1 MVCVK
6 DEWSSRTT
14 LCDTGLFAS
23 KYLGRTALVVPLNR
37 IRTKDAAMLG
47 THRGG

>member
-1 MVCVK
+1 MACVK

-14 LCDTGLFAS
+14 LCDTGFLPVRIWV
-23 KYLGRTALVVPLNR
+23 GRLLWSPNR
-37 IRTKDAAMLG
+37 IRVKDVAMLG